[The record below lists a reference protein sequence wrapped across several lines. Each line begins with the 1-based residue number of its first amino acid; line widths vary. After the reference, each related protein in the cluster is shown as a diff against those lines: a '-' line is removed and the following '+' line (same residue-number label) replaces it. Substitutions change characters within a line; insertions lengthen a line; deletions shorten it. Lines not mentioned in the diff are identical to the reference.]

1 MSVHLVNS
9 SAGDLVLGGA
19 RTDEPAGRADRTFDA
34 SGLTAAPGFIEL
46 QINGA
51 CGHDLTAEPTEIWTV
66 GEALPR
72 HGVTSFL
79 PTIVSSPPDV
89 VEAARQTL
97 LAGPPA
103 GYRGARALGLHLE
116 GPFISRP
123 GAHRAEHIRA
133 PLRGNDWSPPTGV
146 RMVTLAPE
154 LPGALELVREL
165 SAAGVLVAAGHSDA
179 TYEQGRAAIDA
190 GIRYGTHL
198 FNVMPLLHHRAPGL
212 AAALLLDRR
221 VTLGLIADGVHVDQ
235 AMIALAWRLAGPD
248 RVSLVTDAGA
258 AFGVGPGSYR
268 LGDAEVAVDER
279 AARLPDGTLASS
291 TLTLPRA
298 VRNLAEFSGAS
309 IDQAL
314 ATVTSTPARLLGL
327 AAQAD
332 DLTLLDRNLNVVA
345 TFIAGEPVHVAEPDR
360 WA

>member
-1 MSVHLVNS
+1 VSVRIVNS
-9 SAGDLVLGGA
+9 SAGDLVLSEA
-19 RTDEPAGRADRTFDA
+19 RTAEPAGHADRTFDA
-34 SGLTAAPGFIEL
+34 SGLRAAPGFIEL

-97 LAGPPA
+97 LAGPPT

-123 GAHRAEHIRA
+123 GAHRAEH
-133 PLRGNDWSPPTGV
+133 LRPPPPETAWSPRAGV

-154 LPGALELVREL
+154 LPGALALVREL
-165 SAAGVLVAAGHSDA
+165 SAAGVLVAAGHSEA

-198 FNVMPLLHHRAPGL
+198 FNAMPLLHHRAPGL
-212 AAALLLDRR
+212 AAALLLDPR
-221 VTLGLIADGVHVDQ
+221 VTLGLVADGVHV
-235 AMIALAWRLAGPD
+235 AAPMVALAWRLAGPE

-258 AFGVGPGSYR
+258 AFGVGPGTYR
-268 LGDAEVAVDER
+268 LGDAEVAVDEH

-298 VRNLAEFSGAS
+298 VRNLVEFTAAS
-309 IDQAL
+309 VEHAL

-327 AAQAD
+327 AGQDD
-332 DLTLLDRNLNVVA
+332 DLTLLDEHLDVVA
-345 TFIAGEPVHVAEPDR
+345 TFVAGEPVYVAEPDR